1 MEIHKKTD
9 TDCNVLIAI
18 QETYQTLTAYSLKII
33 NFFPYKI
40 HSNYMSKFNATLNS

>member
-18 QETYQTLTAYSLKII
+18 QETYQTLTAYNLKII
-33 NFFPYKI
+33 NVFTYKL
-40 HSNYMSKFNATLNS
+40 HSNYVNLMQH